1 MAFPRPL
8 FKKGDAMKRA
18 ALGLAMLCAVSL
30 VLAAAGDR
38 TQSVSGTV
46 TRLEAADRTVF
57 VSVGNGQEMR
67 FTWTAE
73 TRFNGTLSQGA
84 RVTIRYTAQED
95 GQNLAH
101 QISVGR

>member
-1 MAFPRPL
+1 
-8 FKKGDAMKRA
+8 MKRA
-18 ALGLAMLCAVSL
+18 ALGLALLFAVSL